1 MNLKDKSLNNSIGE
15 LMKQISLSIGS
26 DHRGMKLKDQLS
38 KWLIP
43 IDSDIGTRFNI
54 DLFHDIGV
62 YDDKRKADYPRIAET
77 FLKDYATPDKVAAG
91 WQVFD
96 KGILIC
102 GSGFGMSIATNRHP
116 LVRSVVC
123 RNVKEAEMARK
134 HNDANVLC
142 LGADFTT
149 LNQAKK
155 ICEAFLSTK
164 FEGGRHLTRI
174 KSIGNY

>member
-1 MNLKDKSLNNSIGE
+1 
-15 LMKQISLSIGS
+15 MKQISLSIGS
-26 DHRGMKLKDQLS
+26 DHRGMKLKDQIS

-54 DLFHDIGV
+54 DLFHDIGP
-62 YDDKRKADYPRIAET
+62 YDDKKKVNYPRVVET
-77 FLKDYATPDKVAAG
+77 FLKDYATPDKIKAG
-91 WQVFD
+91 WQVYNS
-96 KGILIC
+96 GILIC

-116 LVRSVVC
+116 LIRSVVC
-123 RNVKEAEMARK
+123 RSAKEAEMSRK

-142 LGADFTT
+142 LGADFTSFA
-149 LNQAKK
+149 QAKK
-155 ICEAFLSTK
+155 ICEAFFTTK